1 MRARLGL
8 WMILGISMLR
18 LALAQTPQAST
29 DEFVLGTAGSRFAED
44 PDIAATAAGF
54 VTAWLEDDPTSTVKT
69 IVGRRFNAEG
79 TFEGDVFR
87 VNADSSDSLTRAAIA
102 ARSDGRFAVSFE
114 NFGETSEI
122 RARVFQPNARPLQLA
137 AGLNTQTTLQQL
149 VSDVAALSSGGWVVA
164 WGDAN
169 TANRVVARLLDA
181 DGAIS
186 GAEIPVSTS
195 VDFDGINVC
204 VAASATGPFSV
215 TWSSD
220 GDDGNG
226 IGIMAR
232 VFSATGSPLTAEFV
246 VNDFTT
252 GNQGGANVEA
262 LKDGTFLVVWSGPN
276 AEGSHGISMQRFTA
290 TGARVGS
297 QTVVSDSTSLSQIQP
312 RVAALDDGGW
322 MIVWEGFGLDDDAFG
337 LVGRRFDKNGNA
349 VGEQFAVNQ
358 ITVGSQHLGGVAVL
372 GNVFCVAWESDDGGF
387 AADGVVVGRLFSLP
401 SADTAPPF
409 AKIKG
414 DKRLVTSGTRAVVQ
428 GTANDESSLAAVL
441 VSVNGSAF
449 KRAMGVASWK
459 VNVSL
464 KKGANI
470 IRVKA
475 VDASGNESAPVV
487 VRVERRSRN

>member
-1 MRARLGL
+1 MRARLGV
-8 WMILGISMLR
+8 WIMIEISMLR
-18 LALAQTPQAST
+18 LALAQTPQALT
-29 DEFVLGTAGSRFAED
+29 DEFVLGTAGSRLAEE
-44 PDIAATAAGF
+44 PVIAATAAGF
-54 VTAWLEDDPTSTVKT
+54 VTAWLELDPTSTAFT

-87 VNADSSDSLTRAAIA
+87 VNADSSDSLRRAAIA

-114 NFGETSEI
+114 NFDEPSEI

-137 AGLNTQTTLQQL
+137 AGLNTQTTLTQM

-181 DGAIS
+181 DGTIT

-195 VDFDGINVC
+195 VDFNGVNVC

-215 TWSSD
+215 MWDSD
-220 GDDGNG
+220 GNDGNG
-226 IGIMAR
+226 TGIMAR

-262 LKDGTFLVVWSGPN
+262 LKDGTFLAAWSGPN
-276 AEGSHGISMQRFTA
+276 AEGPQGISMQRFTA
-290 TGARVGS
+290 SGARVGS
-297 QTVVSDSTSLSQIQP
+297 QTVVSDSTSQNQFQP
-312 RVAALDDGGW
+312 HVAALDDGGW
-322 MIVWEGFGLDDDAFG
+322 MIVWEGFDLDDNQFG
-337 LVGRRFDKNGNA
+337 IVAKRFDKNGSA

-358 ITVGSQHLGGVAVL
+358 ITVGNQFLGGVAVL
-372 GNVFCVAWESDDGGF
+372 GNVFCVAWESSDGGST
-387 AADGVVVGRLFSLP
+387 ADQVVVGRLFSLP
-401 SADTAPPF
+401 PSDTAPPF

-414 DKRLVTSGTRAVVQ
+414 EKRLVTSGIRAVVQ

-441 VSVNGSAF
+441 VSVNGGAF
-449 KRAMGVASWK
+449 KRAMGAASWK

-464 KKGANI
+464 KMGTNI

-475 VDASGNESAPVV
+475 LDASGNESAPVV
-487 VRVERRSRN
+487 VRVERRSRS